1 MALENGMS
9 MGDVLALTK
18 GGNDGLFGGNVG
30 GILAIIIVFILL
42 FGGGGYGW
50 GNNNPNAVT
59 QATLQTGDLY
69 SCISS
74 SRC

>member
-30 GILAIIIVFILL
+30 
-42 FGGGGYGW
+42 W
-50 GNNNPNAVT
+50 
-59 QATLQTGDLY
+59 
-69 SCISS
+69 C
-74 SRC
+74 